1 MIEKKKTLV
10 GTVIGKLGQKTVKVL
25 VETSSFYQKYGK
37 IFTRRKKYLVHSEE
51 NIKMGSRVIIA
62 PDRPFSKRKS
72 FKVLK
77 VLK

>member
-1 MIEKKKTLV
+1 MIDKKKTLV
-10 GTVIGKLGQKTVKVL
+10 GTVIGKPGQKTVKVL

-51 NIKMGSRVIIA
+51 DVKIGSRVVIA
-62 PDRPFSKRKS
+62 SGRPLSKNKS
-72 FKVLK
+72 FKILK

>member
-1 MIEKKKTLV
+1 MIDKKKTLV
-10 GTVIGKLGQKTVKVL
+10 GTVVGKPGRKTVKVL

-51 NIKMGSRVIIA
+51 DIEMGSRVIIA
-62 PDRPFSKRKS
+62 SGRQFSKRKS

-77 VLK
+77 ILK